1 MKTKRKNTVPQ
12 AGTEKKKRKEK
23 GKSESDP
30 NPVTGRRP
38 AREPQSRVQASS
50 PVQGEIFI

>member
-1 MKTKRKNTVPQ
+1 MKTKRKNTVLK
-12 AGTEKKKRKEK
+12 AGTKKKKRKEK

-30 NPVTGRRP
+30 NPVTWRRP

-50 PVQGEIFI
+50 PVQGEVFI

>member
-30 NPVTGRRP
+30 NPVPGRRP